1 MRTPMNL
8 YKENPV
14 KWFLIPDY
22 SKNESIIMYYGNH
35 GFIDGVQFFSILQ
48 AMTVEKNFKLLP
60 RVSPPDLKTRIMA
73 EIIKPF
79 ATVRLGLQLLMM
91 KEDKNCMNGEY

>member
-1 MRTPMNL
+1 MGKAMNL

-22 SKNESIIMYYGNH
+22 SEKESIIMYYGNH

-48 AMTVEKNFKLLP
+48 AMTVEKDFSLLP
-60 RVSPPDLKTRIMA
+60 KVAAPDLKTRILA
-73 EIIKPF
+73 NIITPF
-79 ATVRLGLQLLMM
+79 AMAKLLIQFLRLPN
-91 KEDKNCMNGEY
+91 EINCVNL

>member
-1 MRTPMNL
+1 MNL

-22 SKNESIIMYYGNH
+22 GKNESIIMYYGNH

-60 RVSPPDLKTRIMA
+60 RVAPPDLKTRIMA
-73 EIIKPF
+73 KFIKPF
-79 ATVRLGLQLLMM
+79 AAVRIALQMLMM
-91 KEDKNCMNGEY
+91 PTETNCLNGEI